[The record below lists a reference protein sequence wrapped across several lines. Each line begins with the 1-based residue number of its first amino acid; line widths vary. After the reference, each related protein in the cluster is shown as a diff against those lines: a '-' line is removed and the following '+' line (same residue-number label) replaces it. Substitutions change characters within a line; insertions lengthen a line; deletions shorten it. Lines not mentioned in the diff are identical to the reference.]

1 MDNREASFVRNYHIF
16 GEGTAKIYGFKK
28 DEAKAIKE
36 KYRKKGVFLLPE
48 RELAKNKLPVGKKGK
63 SAFSPIQFAV
73 AALGPTD
80 QDRIIEIAKNLPEPK
95 ILMDQTIAL
104 QEYRVQLGLKNEYE
118 QGKLLD
124 TTEAAIS
131 NLVNMIQAKNTIEE
145 GQEINLNV
153 NNSVSNLLD
162 EIEEKERNST
172 DDEIIIDPTEEYKK
186 QQLKEV
192 RTQSINNILDEA
204 KK

>member
-16 GEGTAKIYGFKK
+16 GEGTAKIYGFKQN
-28 DEAKAIKE
+28 EAQAIKE

-48 RELAKNKLPVGKKGK
+48 RELAKNKLPVGKNNSK
-63 SAFSPIQFAV
+63 SIFGPIQFAV
-73 AALGPTD
+73 AALAPGD
-80 QDRIIEIAKNLPEPK
+80 QERIIEIAKNLPKPAD
-95 ILMDQTIAL
+95 LMDQTIAL
-104 QEYRVQLGLKNEYE
+104 QEYRVQLGLKNEFE

-145 GQEINLNV
+145 GQDINLNV
-153 NNSVSNLLD
+153 NSVSNLLD
-162 EIEEKERNST
+162 EIEEKEQNT
-172 DDEIIIDPTEEYKK
+172 DGDIIIDPTEEHKK